1 MPFDRLNDLR
11 LFQDASL
18 LGSFSAAGRK
28 HGLSPAAASACI
40 QRMEEALGVRL
51 FERTT
56 RRLRLTE
63 AGETYLAYCRQALD
77 LLAEGEN
84 QLQREHSQLS
94 GPIRL
99 SAPSDLG
106 RNRLLDCLDRF
117 SAIHPEVHFSLSLS
131 DTPADLIGDD
141 IDLAIRYGMPADSS
155 LVARQLAAS
164 RRVVCAAPAL
174 LQTLGTPSRPQDLT
188 GLPTLTL
195 TTGHGPMNEW
205 RYRDGGE
212 IRSLRLQRTRQSND
226 GEVIRR
232 WALQGHGFA
241 YKSQLDIAADLAA
254 GRLVTVLDDFFTEPA
269 PLHLLY
275 PGHRLQP
282 ARVRRLIDFLLAEL
296 SPA

>member
-1 MPFDRLNDLR
+1 MPFDRLADLR
-11 LFQDASL
+11 LFQDASQ

-40 QRMEEALGVRL
+40 QRMEAALGARL
-51 FERTT
+51 FQRTT

-63 AGETYLAYCRQALD
+63 AGETYLTYCRQALE
-77 LLAEGEN
+77 LLEEGEHRL
-84 QLQREHSQLS
+84 QQEQRELS
-94 GPIRL
+94 GVIRL

-106 RNRLLDCLDRF
+106 RNQLLGCLDRF
-117 SAIHPEVHFSLSLS
+117 GAEHPAVHFSLSLS

-141 IDLAIRYGMPADSS
+141 IDLAIRYGQPADSS

-174 LQTLGTPSRPQDLT
+174 LERLGQPSHPQDLAA
-188 GLPTLTL
+188 LPTLTL
-195 TTGHGPMNEW
+195 MTGHGPMNEW
-205 RYRDGGE
+205 RYRDKGE
-212 IRSLRLQRTRQSND
+212 ARTLRLERARQSND
-226 GEVIRR
+226 GEVLRR
-232 WALQGHGFA
+232 WAVQGLGFA

-254 GRLVTVLDDFFTEPA
+254 GRLETVLDDYFTEPA

-282 ARVRRLIDFLLAEL
+282 ARIRRLVDFLLAEF
-296 SPA
+296 SR

>member
-11 LFQDASL
+11 LFQDAAQ

-40 QRMEEALGVRL
+40 QRVEEALGARL

-56 RRLRLTE
+56 RKLRLTE
-63 AGETYLAYCRQALD
+63 AGDTYLAYCRQALE
-77 LLAEGEN
+77 LLEEGETR
-84 QLQREHSQLS
+84 LQDGQQALS

-106 RNRLLDCLDRF
+106 RNLLLDCLDRF
-117 SAIHPEVHFSLSLS
+117 SAQHPAVHFSLSLS
-131 DTPADLIGDD
+131 DTPADLISDD
-141 IDLAIRYGMPADSS
+141 IDLAIRYGRPADSS

-174 LQTLGTPSRPQDLT
+174 LQRLGAPSHPSELAER
-188 GLPTLTL
+188 PTLTL
-195 TTGHGPMNEW
+195 VTGHGPMNDW
-205 RYRDGGE
+205 PYRDGGE
-212 IRSLRLQRTRQSND
+212 AKLLRLGKSRQSND

-232 WALQGHGFA
+232 WAIQGHGFA
-241 YKSQLDIAADLAA
+241 YKSELDIAADLRA
-254 GRLVTVLDDFFTEPA
+254 GRLVTVLDGYFVEPA

-282 ARVRRLIDFLLAEL
+282 ARIKRLVDFLLTEL

>member
-1 MPFDRLNDLR
+1 MPFDRLADLR
-11 LFQDASL
+11 LFQDASQ

-40 QRMEEALGVRL
+40 QRMEAALGARL
-51 FERTT
+51 FQRTT

-63 AGETYLAYCRQALD
+63 AGETYLSYCRQALE
-77 LLAEGEN
+77 LLEEGEHRL
-84 QLQREHSQLS
+84 QQEQRELS
-94 GPIRL
+94 GVIRL

-106 RNRLLDCLDRF
+106 RNQLLGCLDRF
-117 SAIHPEVHFSLSLS
+117 GAEHPAVHFSLSLS

-141 IDLAIRYGMPADSS
+141 IDLAIRYGQPADSS

-174 LQTLGTPSRPQDLT
+174 LERLGMPSHPQDLAA
-188 GLPTLTL
+188 LPTLTL
-195 TTGHGPMNEW
+195 MTGHGPMNEW
-205 RYRDGGE
+205 RYRDMGE
-212 IRSLRLQRTRQSND
+212 ARTLRLERARQSND
-226 GEVIRR
+226 GEVLRR
-232 WALQGHGFA
+232 WAVQGLGFA

-254 GRLVTVLDDFFTEPA
+254 GRLATVLDDYFTEPA

-282 ARVRRLIDFLLAEL
+282 ARIRRLVDFLLEEF
-296 SPA
+296 SR